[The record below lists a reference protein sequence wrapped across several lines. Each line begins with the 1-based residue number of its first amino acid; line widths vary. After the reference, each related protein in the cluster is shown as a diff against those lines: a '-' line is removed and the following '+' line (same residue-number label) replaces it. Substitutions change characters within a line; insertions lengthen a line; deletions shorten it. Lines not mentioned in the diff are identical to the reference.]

1 MLFEPIHLL
10 QGSNSALH
18 LARLCRMTPMSFPG
32 NSSLCLCFIEIDS
45 KTFIVLDVLPCGLQ
59 YFLAFVIQTEFP
71 SRWSKCCCQTLLPLM
86 HCVHTSSGEMSLL
99 AFLYQKQILFFCGYT
114 QLYCYLYLISTFV
127 MQLCYL
133 LFFHVLLRRI
143 EGVFSINVEYLPLLH
158 LQCNF
163 SLFLSDCHSKPTFCK
178 PFQSSHRVLSM
189 ST

>member
-114 QLYCYLYLISTFV
+114 QLYCYLYLISTLLCSSATFYFFMFCLGELKAFFPLMWNTFPCYICNATFLCFFQTAIQNLPFV
-127 MQLCYL
+127 SP
-133 LFFHVLLRRI
+133 
-143 EGVFSINVEYLPLLH
+143 FSHPTEY
-158 LQCNF
+158 
-163 SLFLSDCHSKPTFCK
+163 
-178 PFQSSHRVLSM
+178 
-189 ST
+189 